1 MFDTPSW
8 LASFVM
14 GRKAVSNDSRLVCL
28 KSRMPEA
35 KMDWRHVLH
44 AWFMAII

>member
-14 GRKAVSNDSRLVCL
+14 GRKAVSMIGSRLVCL
-28 KSRMPEA
+28 KSRIPEA
-35 KMDWRHVLH
+35 KMDWRHVRL
-44 AWFMAII
+44 WP